1 MKSKIIVCG
10 LDRAGLKIFC
20 LLRQQGVA
28 VVGVNDKP
36 IPSQGDDIIVGDLQA
51 ASTLLAAGIQ
61 QAKTLV
67 LAGADET
74 LNLAILLQAR
84 VLNPKIRIINR
95 LFNTSLGD
103 RLDKTLPDHTTL
115 SVAALASPVFSFAAM
130 GTQAIGQLQLFNQT
144 WSIQEEYIDA
154 HHPWQGRALSELWND
169 RSRMLI
175 YYLPAHGEVDL
186 VSAVVY
192 GEDLQTGDRLI
203 IATPPRSRT
212 IRKSIIRKLLKVV
225 TNLRSFRQHAQS
237 IVVVTAILLS
247 TILIATFTYICV
259 NLNTSIV
266 DALYFSV
273 GMITGAGGNEQVAEH
288 TPDSIKLFTIM
299 MMLVGAAIVG
309 IFYALLNDFVLG
321 TRLKQ
326 FWDAARVPQQ
336 QHYIVC
342 GLGSI
347 GVQIVNQL
355 SANGYEVVV
364 IEQDVNNRFLNTVR
378 ACGIPVI
385 HGDASLPA
393 TLKSA
398 YIEQALALL
407 TVTSNDTTNLEI
419 ALNAKGISP
428 KVPAIVRYE
437 DPHLAKMAQQVF
449 EFEAVLSPAEL
460 ASPAFAAAALGEKI
474 LGNGMTADSLWVA
487 LATLITPGHPFCGR
501 SVKEAAMDSDFVPL
515 YIETG
520 HQTIHGWNLL
530 DAYLNVGDVLYL
542 TIPAVGLEQ
551 LWRVSPSQLLAG

>member
-20 LLRQQGVA
+20 LLRQQGAA

-36 IPSQGDDIIVGDLQA
+36 VPSQGDDIIVGDLQA
-51 ASTLLAAGIQ
+51 ASTLLAAGIES
-61 QAKTLV
+61 AKTLV

-115 SVAALASPVFSFAAM
+115 SVAALASPVFSFAAL

-144 WSIQEEYIDA
+144 WSIQEEYIDET
-154 HHPWQGRALSELWND
+154 HPWQGRPLSEFWND

-175 YYLPAHGEVDL
+175 YYLPANGEVDL

-192 GEDLQTGDRLI
+192 GEYLQTGDRLI
-203 IATPPRSRT
+203 IATSPRSRT
-212 IRKSIIRKLLKVV
+212 IRKSIIRKLLKVI

-355 SANGYEVVV
+355 SANKYEVVV

-378 ACGIPVI
+378 ALGIPVI

-393 TLKSA
+393 TLKAA

-501 SVKEAAMDSDFVPL
+501 SVKEAAMDTDFVPL
-515 YIETG
+515 YVETG
-520 HQTIHGWNLL
+520 HQTIHGWKLL
-530 DAYLNVGDVLYL
+530 DASLNVGDVLYL

-551 LWRVSPSQLLAG
+551 LWRVPPSQLLTG